1 VNITKKEHGLSEVEL
16 LEKMGFLGPDVLAAH
31 CIHLT
36 KKEMQLLAKHNVKV
50 SYNPVVNMKRA
61 QGTARIKDLLDVG
74 VTVGIGTDGPASNNT
89 LDMFESMKIA
99 VLLQKQFYKDPTVMP
114 AQMVLKMAT
123 IDGARALGLEK
134 TVGTLEAG
142 KKADII
148 LLDFEKPHLTPIH
161 DPYASIVYSAH
172 GSDVETVIVDGKVLM
187 ENRKVKTLDEEE
199 IMLKV
204 QKTATDISTRKTS

>member
-1 VNITKKEHGLSEVEL
+1 MRI
-16 LEKMGFLGPDVLAAH
+16 M
-31 CIHLT
+31 
-36 KKEMQLLAKHNVKV
+36 AKHNVKV
-50 SYNPVVNMKRA
+50 SYNPVANMKLA
-61 QGTARIKDLLDVG
+61 QGTARIKDLMDLS
-74 VTVGIGTDGPASNNT
+74 VTVGIGTDGPASNNS

-99 VLLQKQFYKDPTVMP
+99 VLVQKQFYKDPTVMP

-148 LLDFEKPHLTPIH
+148 LLGFEKPHLTPIH